1 MKKSTKN
8 AIVVLIVFC
17 LCMIILI
24 QKKAAEMPCPQQISP
39 VISLDYS
46 DYDIALQKIKE
57 FEGFAPKPYN
67 CPAGQKTIG
76 YGSYFKSWG
85 HNSITERQ
93 ADSLLR
99 VSFDKHIRLAY
110 RQTKLE
116 GRQLLAVAMLMMNLK
131 FTSWQK
137 STLRQVVTSDDRER
151 ITAAWMSLC
160 NAGGKKLKGL
170 EKRRHWEL
178 QFFMSNK

>member
-1 MKKSTKN
+1 MKKLALILTATSIFSGGLAVGLMLEKPQHITVDHN
-8 AIVVLIVFC
+8 QIVI
-17 LCMIILI
+17 
-24 QKKAAEMPCPQQISP
+24 E
-39 VISLDYS
+39 YS

-57 FEGFAPKPYN
+57 FEGFSAKPYL

-76 YGSYFKSWG
+76 YGAKFSSWG
-85 HNSITERQ
+85 HNSITEQQ

-99 VSFDKHIRLAY
+99 VSFNKHIRLAY
-110 RQTKLE
+110 RQTKLS
-116 GRQLLAVAMLMMNLK
+116 GRKLLSVAMLMMNLK

-137 STLRQVVTSDDRER
+137 SILKQVVTSDDRER

-170 EKRRHWEL
+170 EKRRQWEL
-178 QFFMSNK
+178 NYFMSEK